1 MGARAGCS
9 ARPVVSKRGNGRFIA
24 RELRLL
30 PECST
35 SLAVSRPLSWN
46 LMLDSRLEIGPV
58 LWLGPDRDVAAG
70 GRELTVNRGILGGVC
85 VALAGIAAG
94 LYLDGG
100 KIGQMLQPTAAL
112 IVFGGTLGAVM
123 VQFPFSVVIQAA
135 KELKEVFIRV
145 EDPAANL
152 IEDITRYAIRARRN
166 GLLSLDPELDSIQDS
181 FLKKSLTLA
190 VDGAHSPELREAM
203 ELEMDREADSEALI
217 PKVFEAAGGFAPTI
231 GILGAVIGLIQVMQ
245 RLENINEVGKG
256 IAVAFVATIYGVGS
270 ANIFFLPCAGRIKTL
285 MRRRQVLRE
294 LMLDG
299 VIAIVERKSPKVLHA
314 KLAAYVSR
322 TAPAERQKAPT
333 EKLVAI

>member
-1 MGARAGCS
+1 M
-9 ARPVVSKRGNGRFIA
+9 
-24 RELRLL
+24 
-30 PECST
+30 
-35 SLAVSRPLSWN
+35 
-46 LMLDSRLEIGPV
+46 
-58 LWLGPDRDVAAG
+58 AAG
-70 GRELTVNRGILGGVC
+70 GREPTVNRGTLGGVG

-100 KIGQMLQPTAAL
+100 KFGQMLQPTAAL

-123 VQFPFSVVIQAA
+123 VQFPFSVVVQAV
-135 KELKEVFIRV
+135 KELKEVFVRV
-145 EDPAANL
+145 EDPASNL
-152 IEDITRYAIRARRN
+152 IEDITRLAIRARRN
-166 GLLSLDPELDSIQDS
+166 GLLSLDPELDSIKNP

-203 ELEMDREADSEALI
+203 ELEMDREADSEAMI
-217 PKVFEAAGGFAPTI
+217 PRVFEAAGGFAPTI

-245 RLENINEVGKG
+245 RLENINEVGRG

-270 ANIFFLPCAGRIKTL
+270 ANIFFLPCAGRLKAL

-294 LMLDG
+294 MMLDG
-299 VIAIVERKSPKVLHA
+299 VIAIVERKSPKALHG

-322 TAPAERQKAPT
+322 KAPAEREKVPS